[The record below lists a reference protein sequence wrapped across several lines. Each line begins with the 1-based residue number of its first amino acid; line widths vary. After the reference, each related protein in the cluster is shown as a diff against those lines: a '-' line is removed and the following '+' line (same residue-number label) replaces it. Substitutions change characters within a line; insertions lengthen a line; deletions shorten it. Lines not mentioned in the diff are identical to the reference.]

1 MSESNSPNVCFW
13 ILFQNVVSSLAIHY
27 LLRYHEAITLFDFS
41 VLLML
46 SFFVTILMVPLSMLI
61 VSYMGMWFFLNNV
74 IFQNQLQPTLNVFFY
89 CNIFVSSPRFSETL
103 EFADDMAIDVPHIW
117 LYLAELVTPVLRE
130 GGISMRELFRW
141 GFTQHA
147 LTRVIELASTHLLFA
162 SFVSAVNLANHY
174 SLWEELG
181 YYFPKYCTFYA
192 NKW

>member
-1 MSESNSPNVCFW
+1 MCFW
-13 ILFQNVVSSLAIHY
+13 ILFQDVVSSLAIHY
-27 LLRYHEAITLFDFS
+27 LLRYHEAITLFDFR

-46 SFFVTILMVPLSMLI
+46 TFIVTILMVSLSILI
-61 VSYMGMWFFLNNV
+61 VSYMGMWFFFLNNV
-74 IFQNQLQPTLNVFFY
+74 IFQNQLAANFDFFFLIY
-89 CNIFVSSPRFSETL
+89 VSPPRFSETL

-141 GFTQHA
+141 GFTHQA

-181 YYFPKYCTFYA
+181 YYFLKYCTFYA